1 MIALDTNVLARF
13 YVEDERD
20 PQAAR
25 QRKVALRIMQ
35 RSPSLFVP
43 RTVVLELEWVMRG
56 LYGFE
61 ADSIAGAFEH
71 LLGIANVAVED
82 RDLVQAALGQM
93 RDGLD
98 FADALHL
105 AASHRCSKMITFDAR
120 RFAKRSNRLG
130 LKPRCSV
137 PMR

>member
-20 PQAAR
+20 PQAAK
-25 QRKVALRIMQ
+25 QRKIALRIMK
-35 RSPSLFVP
+35 RSPSLYLP

-61 ADSIAGAFEH
+61 VESIGLAFEH
-71 LLGIANVAVED
+71 LLGLPNVTVED
-82 RDLVQAALGQM
+82 RDLVQSALERM
-93 RDGLD
+93 RQGVD

-105 AASHRCSKMITFDAR
+105 AASHHCSKMVTFDAR
-120 RFAKRSNRLG
+120 RFAKRANRLG

-137 PMR
+137 PLR

>member
-1 MIALDTNVLARF
+1 
-13 YVEDERD
+13 
-20 PQAAR
+20 
-25 QRKVALRIMQ
+25 
-35 RSPSLFVP
+35 
-43 RTVVLELEWVMRG
+43 MRG

-61 ADSIAGAFEH
+61 AGSIARVFEH
-71 LLGIANVAVED
+71 LLGLANVAVED

-93 RDGLD
+93 RHGLD

-105 AASHRCSKMITFDAR
+105 GASHRCSEMVTFDAR

-137 PMR
+137 PKR

>member
-1 MIALDTNVLARF
+1 MIALDTNVLVRF

-20 PQAAR
+20 RQAAR
-25 QRKVALRIMQ
+25 QRKIALRIMQ

-43 RTVVLELEWVMRG
+43 RTVTLELEWVMRG
-56 LYGFE
+56 LYGFGAAAITE
-61 ADSIAGAFEH
+61 AFEH
-71 LLGIANVAVED
+71 PLGLSNVAVED
-82 RDLVQAALGQM
+82 RDLVQTALEQM
-93 RDGLD
+93 RQGLD

-105 AASHRCSKMITFDAR
+105 AASHRCSAMVTLDAR

>member
-13 YVEDERD
+13 YVED
-20 PQAAR
+20 
-25 QRKVALRIMQ
+25 
-35 RSPSLFVP
+35 
-43 RTVVLELEWVMRG
+43 
-56 LYGFE
+56 
-61 ADSIAGAFEH
+61 
-71 LLGIANVAVED
+71 

-93 RDGLD
+93 RQGMD

-105 AASHRCSKMITFDAR
+105 AASHRCGEMITFDAR

-137 PMR
+137 PLR